1 LAAGAA
7 GAFAAAG
14 AAGVAAGA
22 AGVAAGAAAAGAA
35 VLAAGIR
42 IDGPPAGLGGRLIRT
57 VCFFAAASA
66 GFGGSGAA
74 AAAGA
79 AAGAGAE
86 GGVGGTGGVG
96 SDIETNE
103 KLRFAHPGVKPFVLV
118 NNTFVILL
126 PAEALIRMFFGRIR
140 DGFELSVVRF
150 ALSLLACP
158 VAIVIV
164 HRVQRPGFDL
174 GFR

>member
-14 AAGVAAGA
+14 AAGVAAWA

-35 VLAAGIR
+35 GLAAGIR

-79 AAGAGAE
+79 GAE

-96 SDIETNE
+96 SDIETSE

-126 PAEALIRMFFGRIR
+126 PAKALIRMFFGRIR

-150 ALSLLACP
+150 ALSLSACP

-164 HRVQRPGFDL
+164 HRVQRSGFGL